1 MNGLRPEGKQS
12 ILLIFIGIVVIAGAL
27 HVAREVFIPIAV
39 AALLSFLLAP
49 LVKRLVRWGLPNI
62 AAVLATVGF
71 AFAILGVVGW
81 LVSVQVVNL
90 AHQLPNYQENLQA
103 KISAVSEQDEG
114 VFSRVAE
121 MVQSLRR
128 DIEQEREEVSPDDHP
143 AEPDPVP
150 VEVQEPPPDPI
161 QLLAQY
167 AGPVLGPLGLAGISF
182 IFVIFMLLQRNDI
195 RDRFVKL
202 VSGGNLNLATQAVDD
217 AAQRITRYLVMQMVI
232 NVTYG
237 IPLGIGLYFIGV
249 PKALLWG
256 ILATLLRFIPF
267 VGPWIAAAFPLSLA
281 IAVDPGWTMPLMVI
295 GLVVLL
301 ELISNNVIEPWLYGT
316 STGISI
322 MALLVAA
329 LAWTWIWGPIGLF
342 LSTPLTVCLL
352 VLGRNVPSLG
362 FLNVMLGSEPVLA
375 PEARLY
381 QRMLT
386 MDSESMF
393 GLADEHVTT
402 HSLADFYD
410 RLLVPALAMAERD
423 RHAGALA
430 ERRQLFIVQSTR
442 DLIEDLGDRLV
453 KPLDESSRRGGVLCI
468 PANDET
474 DELTALMF
482 SQLLAQS
489 GIAAESVSTNESLN
503 KLVERAEAIEAKAIC
518 ICAIPPEAVAGA
530 RKRCRHLKKAA
541 IKGTLIV
548 GVWDPA
554 QDSGTIEKGLATTCH
569 DFVATT
575 FAEAGDKVSEIIS
588 DSPE

>member
-1 MNGLRPEGKQS
+1 MNGVRPEGKQS
-12 ILLIFIGIVVIAGAL
+12 NLLIFIGVVVIAGAL

-49 LVKRLVRWGLPNI
+49 LVKRLVRWGFPNI
-62 AAVLATVGF
+62 AAVLTTVGF
-71 AFAILGVVGW
+71 AFVVLGVIAW
-81 LVSVQVVNL
+81 LVSAQVVNL
-90 AHQLPNYQENLQA
+90 AHQLPNYQENMRA

-121 MVQSLRR
+121 MIGSLRSE
-128 DIEQEREEVSPDDHP
+128 IQQEPKEGSPDDRST
-143 AEPDPVP
+143 EPDPIAVRI
-150 VEVQEPPPDPI
+150 EDPPADPL

-167 AGPVLGPLGLAGISF
+167 AGPVLGPLGLAGVSF

-195 RDRFVKL
+195 RERFVRL

-256 ILATLLRFIPF
+256 ILATVLRFIPF
-267 VGPWIAAAFPLSLA
+267 VGPWIAAAFPISLA
-281 IAVDPGWTMPLMVI
+281 IAVDPGWTMALMVI
-295 GLVVLL
+295 GLVVSL
-301 ELISNNVIEPWLYGT
+301 ELISNNMIEPWLYGT

-322 MALLVAA
+322 IALLVAA
-329 LAWTWIWGPIGLF
+329 LVWTWIWGPVGLF

-381 QRMLT
+381 QRMLS
-386 MDSESMF
+386 MDSESVFDM
-393 GLADEHVTT
+393 ADEHVKS

-430 ERRQLFIVQSTR
+430 ERRQHFILQSTR
-442 DLIEDLGDRLV
+442 DLIEDFGDRLV
-453 KPLDESSRRGGVLCI
+453 KPVDESSQGGKVLCL
-468 PANDET
+468 PADDEA
-474 DELTALMF
+474 DELTALML
-482 SQLLAQS
+482 SQLLAES
-489 GIAAESVSTNESLN
+489 GVTAESVSTAESIDE
-503 KLVERAEAIEAKAIC
+503 LVARTRTKEVKAVC
-518 ICAIPPEAVAGA
+518 ICAVPPEAIAGA
-530 RKRCRHLKKAA
+530 RRKCRRLRKAG
-541 IKGTLIV
+541 IEGTLVVAI
-548 GVWDPA
+548 WDFA
-554 QDSGTIEKGLATTCH
+554 QDSATIQRGLATTCH

-575 FAEAGDKVSEIIS
+575 FTDARSRISKIIRL
-588 DSPE
+588 ENK